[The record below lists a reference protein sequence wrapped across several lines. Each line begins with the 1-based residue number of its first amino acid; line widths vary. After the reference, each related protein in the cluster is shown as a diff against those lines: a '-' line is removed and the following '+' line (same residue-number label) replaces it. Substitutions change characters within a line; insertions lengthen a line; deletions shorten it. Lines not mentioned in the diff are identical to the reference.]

1 MKAGHL
7 TWLGL
12 TAVYYLAMLLLQWRA
27 PGLVTEALV
36 ASGWRSL
43 NWGYALLFAGF
54 AIVLQGAVARV
65 FERSNSVLWRPLML
79 LCGAALAAGQVWLW
93 YVHTGTGAVIELW
106 LSAVLGL
113 AAVALAAR
121 LVPQRILLLWYGVCA

>member
-1 MKAGHL
+1 M

-12 TAVYYLAMLLLQWRA
+12 TAAYYVALLILHWRA
-27 PGLVTEALV
+27 PGLVTEALA

-54 AIVLQGAVARV
+54 AIALQGAVARV
-65 FERSNSVLWRPLML
+65 FERSSPVLWRPLML
-79 LCGAALAAGQVWLW
+79 VCGAALAAVPVWLW
-93 YVHTGTGAVIELW
+93 HARTGTGAALELW

-113 AAVALAAR
+113 AVVALAAR
-121 LVPQRILLLWYGVCA
+121 VLPQSMLLRWYGMRP